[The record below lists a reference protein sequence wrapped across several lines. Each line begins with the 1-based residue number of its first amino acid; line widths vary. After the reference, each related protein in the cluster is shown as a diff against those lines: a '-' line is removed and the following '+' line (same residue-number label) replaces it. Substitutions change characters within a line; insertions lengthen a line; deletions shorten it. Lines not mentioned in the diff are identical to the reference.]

1 MGASIFFFIE
11 SKTFKFLVKE
21 GGTFYMLR
29 IYQRCRDS
37 LCSVFMG
44 KESAK
49 RLLASVSHISSV
61 DPKPCVSM
69 STEMGPLVF
78 LSSNEAEA

>member
-1 MGASIFFFIE
+1 
-11 SKTFKFLVKE
+11 
-21 GGTFYMLR
+21 MLR

-61 DPKPCVSM
+61 DKPCVSM

>member
-21 GGTFYMLR
+21 GGTLYMLR
-29 IYQRCRDS
+29 IYRDVGTS
-37 LCSVFMG
+37 LSSVFMG

-49 RLLASVSHISSV
+49 HAMCLDEH
-61 DPKPCVSM
+61 
-69 STEMGPLVF
+69 
-78 LSSNEAEA
+78 

>member
-21 GGTFYMLR
+21 GGTLYMLH

-37 LCSVFMG
+37 LCSVIMG

-49 RLLASVSHISSV
+49 RLLASVSHISSI
-61 DPKPCVSM
+61 DPKQCVSM
-69 STEMGPLVF
+69 STEMGPSVF
-78 LSSNEAEA
+78 LSSNEAKA